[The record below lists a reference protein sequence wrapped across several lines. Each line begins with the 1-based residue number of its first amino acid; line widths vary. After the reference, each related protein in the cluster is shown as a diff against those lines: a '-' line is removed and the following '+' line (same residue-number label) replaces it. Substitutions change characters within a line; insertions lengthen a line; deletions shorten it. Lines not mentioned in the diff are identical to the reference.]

1 MKASYHIKLQMA
13 YPVGKFQFSIGRTTV
28 SCNDTNSFPV
38 RDYIFP
44 VGKPLFPHRGN
55 FSFKPLKLQFP
66 LMETKVSRLETKGIP
81 C

>member
-1 MKASYHIKLQMA
+1 MKH
-13 YPVGKFQFSIGRTTV
+13 FV
-28 SCNDTNSFPV
+28 SP
-38 RDYIFP
+38 
-44 VGKPLFPHRGN
+44 RGN

>member
-1 MKASYHIKLQMA
+1 MKH
-13 YPVGKFQFSIGRTTV
+13 FFSH
-28 SCNDTNSFPV
+28 
-38 RDYIFP
+38 
-44 VGKPLFPHRGN
+44 LGN

>member
-1 MKASYHIKLQMA
+1 MA

-38 RDYIFP
+38 RDYSFP

-55 FSFKPLKLQFP
+55 FSFKAAG
-66 LMETKVSRLETKGIP
+66 SRLAY
-81 C
+81 